1 MVVLTIAA
9 VAASPAAGVA
19 GSRATDLAVRV
30 VDEEDT
36 RLVAAAV
43 HPVAAVVPRLPTL
56 ETSHCMTTI

>member
-1 MVVLTIAA
+1 MLTTTT

-19 GSRATDLAVRV
+19 DSKATGLAVRV

-43 HPVAAVVPRLPTL
+43 HPVAVVAPRQPTL
-56 ETSHCMTTI
+56 ETFHSLTTI